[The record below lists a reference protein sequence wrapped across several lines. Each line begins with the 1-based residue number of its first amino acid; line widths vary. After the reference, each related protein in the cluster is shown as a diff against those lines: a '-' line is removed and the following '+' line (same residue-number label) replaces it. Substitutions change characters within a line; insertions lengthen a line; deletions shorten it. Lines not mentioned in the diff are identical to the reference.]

1 MSKELINKYFAQ
13 SSSVISKLGEFDD
26 KIILFAE
33 TIFKKR
39 GKNKILVVGNGGSA
53 ADAEHFVGE
62 LTCTYSSRSRGP
74 HSAISLSTSHAGLT
88 AWGNDFGFE
97 TYFERQVKAHGRKG
111 DLLVCI
117 STGGGDRETKA
128 SMNVVH
134 AAIEAKKM
142 GMEII
147 SLIGKD
153 GGELKKISDIDFH
166 IPSKKTSFVQEAHMS
181 ILHCVCEILDQMEEG

>member
-13 SSSVISKLGEFDD
+13 TSSVISKLGEFDD

-33 TIFKKR
+33 SIFKRK
-39 GKNKILVVGNGGSA
+39 GKNKILVVGNGGSS

-62 LTCTYSSRSRGP
+62 LTCTYASRSRDA
-74 HSAISLSTSHAGLT
+74 HSAISLSASPSGLT

-97 TYFERQVKAHGRKG
+97 TYFERQVKAHGREG

-117 STGGGDRETKA
+117 STGGGDTESKA
-128 SMNVVH
+128 SMNIVH
-134 AAIEAKKM
+134 ATIEAKKI

-147 SLIGKD
+147 SLIGKG
-153 GGELKKISDIDFH
+153 GGELKKLSDINFH
-166 IPSKKTSFVQEAHMS
+166 IPSNKTSFIQEAHMS
-181 ILHCVCEILDQMEEG
+181 ILHCVCEILDKMES